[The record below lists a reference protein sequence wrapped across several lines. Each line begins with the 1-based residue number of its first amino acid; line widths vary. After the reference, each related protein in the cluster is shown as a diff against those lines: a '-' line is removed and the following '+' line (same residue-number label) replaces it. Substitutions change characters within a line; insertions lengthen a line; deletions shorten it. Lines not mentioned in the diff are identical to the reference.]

1 MPIATWKREQIARRP
16 QSAGKKVNGYAW
28 EQSHADTVS
37 RRAPDL
43 AAHVAA
49 RVSPSRSA
57 LTLLIQGPEVGE
69 DLIELRERRSAEVL
83 IVFDEPL
90 DRRIGVSTQF
100 RPGFP

>member
-37 RRAPDL
+37 RREPDL

-49 RVSPSRSA
+49 DADDSERDECA
-57 LTLLIQGPEVGE
+57 
-69 DLIELRERRSAEVL
+69 DLGAWVA
-83 IVFDEPL
+83 FA
-90 DRRIGVSTQF
+90 GVAGKIRT
-100 RPGFP
+100 